1 MASKYCRSALTI
13 VYVSAADYPDYVK
26 NFFKRTT
33 MGGSK
38 RHTSAYTACIA
49 YLLIRAIKYEITA
62 IKIEI
67 SLSHLF
73 SYQEVYAF

>member
-1 MASKYCRSALTI
+1 
-13 VYVSAADYPDYVK
+13 
-26 NFFKRTT
+26 

-38 RHTSAYTACIA
+38 RHTSAYTAYIA
-49 YLLIRAIKYEITA
+49 YLLIRAIKYEITG

-73 SYQEVYAF
+73 SYQEGYAF